1 MYYIILLFTSILRAA
16 FCDFFLRFT
25 EAEYNYRQKKN
36 PVNRHYYLTLGAVR
50 VLRNKFY
57 VHPHSMLIIFEM
69 ILHQKPFRFISR

>member
-36 PVNRHYYLTLGAVR
+36 PKNTEHNEAPRFRHADRLGTPLLSLCYR
-50 VLRNKFY
+50 
-57 VHPHSMLIIFEM
+57 
-69 ILHQKPFRFISR
+69 LHKTKPRK